1 MMGNIG
7 GYNAHDLSILASLPW
22 LEKLDPPPL
31 ASLGERGYFI
41 PAKSS
46 RLYSARSFSTFA
58 FK

>member
-1 MMGNIG
+1 MGNIG
-7 GYNAHDLSILASLPW
+7 GYKAHDLSNLASRPW
-22 LEKLDPPPL
+22 PEKLDPPPP
-31 ASLGERGYFI
+31 ASLGERGEFI